1 MLAGRVVLEAGGGH
15 TLGYAGRLLRLAG
28 ARVLKEEPAGGDPVR
43 GDSRSWAFLSEG
55 KLFGFTEV
63 APPLAAL
70 VAPGTP
76 PPQGMPAVQVPPERE
91 PALDWAASG
100 AMALTGEAE
109 GPPVCSPG
117 WQAAYVTGA
126 AAAAALVA
134 RLVPWWSGRDPLP
147 PAEAPASLGW
157 RAASQGLSRHGRASC
172 GGRTRLFLVDGV
184 DVAAGLPRADDVAL
198 LEAWARGPI
207 DEADPWRAVECGLKR
222 MGALEGVERAQL
234 LGMPFALAASPE
246 RHGQQP
252 PSPFSWSASSNGRRP
267 GEAPLVVDL
276 TSLWAGPLCAA
287 MLARAGARVL
297 RVESPRRPDPTR
309 RVAPELWRLLDT
321 GKEHASTDLATREGR
336 LVLRRLLETADV
348 VVESSRPRV
357 LDQLGLGPEM
367 LLAKRPELLW
377 VSITGY
383 GRSGP
388 GRDRVA
394 LGDDAAAAGGI
405 VGLTGNP
412 GQTVFC
418 ADAYADP
425 VTGIHAAFGALAALA
440 SGAGGLLDVAM
451 AGVVS
456 HMVADAEHGVRA
468 AVMCDGEWTAASG
481 GESEPV
487 APPRL
492 PQ

>member
-1 MLAGRVVLEAGGGH
+1 
-15 TLGYAGRLLRLAG
+15 
-28 ARVLKEEPAGGDPVR
+28 
-43 GDSRSWAFLSEG
+43 
-55 KLFGFTEV
+55 
-63 APPLAAL
+63 
-70 VAPGTP
+70 
-76 PPQGMPAVQVPPERE
+76 
-91 PALDWAASG
+91 
-100 AMALTGEAE
+100 
-109 GPPVCSPG
+109 
-117 WQAAYVTGA
+117 
-126 AAAAALVA
+126 
-134 RLVPWWSGRDPLP
+134 
-147 PAEAPASLGW
+147 
-157 RAASQGLSRHGRASC
+157 
-172 GGRTRLFLVDGV
+172 VDGV

-198 LEAWARGPI
+198 LEAWAREPI

-222 MGALEGVERAQL
+222 MGAFDGVERAQL

-246 RHGQQP
+246 RHGQP
-252 PSPFSWSASSNGRRP
+252 APSPFSWSASSNGGRP
-267 GEAPLVVDL
+267 AEAPLVVDL
-276 TSLWAGPLCAA
+276 TSLWAGPLCTA

-297 RVESPRRPDPTR
+297 RVESQRRPDPTR
-309 RVAPELWRLLDT
+309 RVAPELWRLLDA
-321 GKEHASTDLATREGR
+321 GKEHATADLATPEGR
-336 LVLRRLLETADV
+336 LTLRRLLEGADV
-348 VVESSRPRV
+348 VIESSRPRV

-367 LLAKRPELLW
+367 LLAERPELLW

-383 GRSGP
+383 GRSAS

-451 AGVVS
+451 AGVVA
-456 HMVADAEHGVRA
+456 HMVAGAERGVHA
-468 AVMCDGEWTAASG
+468 AVMSDGGWVAASG
-481 GESEPV
+481 DEREPV